1 MPKKN
6 PQKSHNEWTE
16 IHLITIRQLV
26 KIQSEKED
34 LETKKVKLEEEKAQ
48 QEEENVKLRGENL
61 KLQEA
66 KAQKEE
72 ENVKLQEEKLRKESD
87 LEKFIERQIGEL
99 REELECPVCLEVA
112 TKAPIYKCTDDH
124 IICRYRFVF
133 VAEKPHK
140 TTMQQIWIY
149 LMANVITGSVDQ
161 N

>member
-16 IHLITIRQLV
+16 IHLITISQLV

-48 QEEENVKLRGENL
+48 KEEENVKLRGENL
-61 KLQEA
+61 
-66 KAQKEE
+66 
-72 ENVKLQEEKLRKESD
+72 KLQEEKLRKESD

-133 VAEKPHK
+133 FAERKK
-140 TTMQQIWIY
+140 TLQCNESEFI
-149 LMANVITGSVDQ
+149 
-161 N
+161 